1 MKTKPDQDALNLMS
15 KDLDNWKG
23 PFYINRKDPRLIVP
37 KYNPLLGW
45 TLNFGSSYSYLTI
58 IGIIIIIVALSFL

>member
-23 PFYINRKDPRLIVP
+23 PFYINRKDPLLIVP
-37 KYNPLLGW
+37 KYNPSLGW
-45 TLNFGSSYSYLTI
+45 TLNF
-58 IGIIIIIVALSFL
+58 ASFKPI